1 MTLFKNILLTAC
13 FTFLLTSCAS
23 NQTLSQQDIFK
34 QYPAVATLKKAL
46 DQGRADGLATFSP
59 KAFKLATVAYS
70 EAIGKAKN
78 NDSSSTALA
87 NEGLNQIKQAQA
99 VASQSRDILEEV
111 VTARQR
117 AQEVGAADVKR
128 SEFKAA
134 EADLLDV
141 TKLIEAGEV
150 SEAKGRRADLIRK
163 YADLELVTVKDS
175 TTQLARSEIQRA
187 KQHDVDDLSPKTLR
201 LAEEELALASS
212 TLDADLNN
220 KDKAQRH
227 AEKALWHAQRATQIA
242 EIITHFKQSDYS
254 AEDVVLWYQKQVAKI
269 VEPMATE
276 VVFNEN
282 NKLVVNSLNIQIHNL
297 KQNQGQLKV
306 ALKESQQTTL
316 TTIEQSEED
325 KRRSV
330 VITSKFAFVSKLFD
344 SKEAETYRQG
354 NNLLIRAHGFS
365 FPSGKSEIASNNFS
379 LLNKIIE
386 AANQFP
392 GSQVVISGHTDA
404 NGNETA
410 NLSLSQARAHKVAKF
425 LIEIGKLD
433 VNRISWVGYGES
445 KPVASNKAASGRAS
459 NRRVEILII
468 NKKV

>member
-13 FTFLLTSCAS
+13 FAFLFASCAS

-34 QYPAVATLKKAL
+34 QYPSVAALKKAL
-46 DQGRADGLATFSP
+46 DQGRADDLATFSP
-59 KAFKLATVAYS
+59 KAFQQATVAYS
-70 EAIGKAKN
+70 EAIIKAKN
-78 NDSSSTALA
+78 NDSSSTDLA

-111 VTARQR
+111 VIVRQR
-117 AQEVGAADVKR
+117 AQDVGAADVKR
-128 SEFKAA
+128 GEFKAA
-134 EADLLDV
+134 EEDLLDV

-163 YADLELVTVKDS
+163 YAGLELVTVKDS
-175 TTQLARSEIQRA
+175 TTQLARSAIEKA
-187 KQHDVDDLSPKTLR
+187 KRHDVDDLSPKTLR

-242 EIITHFKQSDYS
+242 EVLTHFKQSNYS
-254 AEDVVLWYQKQVAKI
+254 AEDIVLWYQKQVAKI
-269 VEPMATE
+269 VEPMATD
-276 VVFNEN
+276 VIFNEN

-316 TTIEQSEED
+316 SAIEQSEED
-325 KRRSV
+325 KRRSA
-330 VITSKFAFVSKLFD
+330 VIASKFTFVSTLFD
-344 SKEAETYRQG
+344 SREAETYRQG

-365 FPSGKSEIASNNFS
+365 FPSGKSEIISSNFN

-392 GSQVVISGHTDA
+392 GSQIVISGHTDA
-404 NGNETA
+404 NGSKTA

-445 KPVASNKAASGRAS
+445 KPVASNKLANGRAS